1 MRKNFIAKEKGAVSF
16 DNQLLRGNTKSKI
29 VATIS
34 KGSKFK
40 NQTQEFF
47 FFLRA
52 SLSAAKCEPESR

>member
-34 KGSKFK
+34 RVAKF
-40 NQTQEFF
+40 
-47 FFLRA
+47 
-52 SLSAAKCEPESR
+52 

>member
-16 DNQLLRGNTKSKI
+16 DNQLLRG
-29 VATIS
+29 
-34 KGSKFK
+34 K
-40 NQTQEFF
+40 NVQNSCNHQQGVKVLKPDPRVF